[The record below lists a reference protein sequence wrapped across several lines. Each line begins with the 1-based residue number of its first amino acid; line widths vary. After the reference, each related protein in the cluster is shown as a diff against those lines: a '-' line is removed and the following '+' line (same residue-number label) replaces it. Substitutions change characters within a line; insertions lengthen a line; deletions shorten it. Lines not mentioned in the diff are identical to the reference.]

1 MQLTDE
7 EKKRLKILKIL
18 LRKNI
23 HKGVRK
29 GIKIAK
35 KAGLVLGLTLISICG
50 KAHNPTSFNKILAM
64 ASSEQKSNV
73 ELISMIEKSIM
84 NDSIAKKVV
93 ADEINAQIHH
103 LAEDFL
109 CARSDSLSSSI
120 DKLKNPNTRTKEIR
134 RNFKDAVGVSQI
146 SSHCLA
152 TQCAADYR
160 ALKAMG
166 LETIIPE
173 DLRKSSALCCSYV
186 RTDDVKPFAYEVPNT
201 DAAINK
207 FIEEHNFSG
216 GTMIFYPR
224 GGGNYHAVSVDMPK
238 EEFDYDDSADKIL
251 TSGANKER
259 KGVPVATATFRA
271 KAPGKK
277 AVIVDKQSFF
287 IALLEKHLEGKTLA
301 EQTAILYQGGAAEF
315 VDHLYKV
322 TDIGKEEI
330 LASLMNV
337 ASESKNTQPE
347 TPRRADGLYLLAM
360 VPMAYQR
367 RSDKTMQAVLRIE
380 DELNEFSS
388 LEDKC
393 EYLDGNLRKALSK
406 MSKKEQEQFFDSL
419 AFSSGGQFKM
429 NQNTA
434 AFAVYPFW
442 KAFADASQKT
452 NENDGVW
459 HQVSNSKP
467 KNKENTKQPKNKV
480 VSKTSKQRS

>member
-50 KAHNPTSFNKILAM
+50 KAQNPTSFKNILAL

-84 NDSIAKKVV
+84 SDSTAKKVV
-93 ADEINAQIHH
+93 ADEINAQIRH

-109 CARSDSLSSSI
+109 YARSDSLSSSI
-120 DKLKNPNTRTKEIR
+120 DKLKNPKTRTKEIR
-134 RNFKDAVGVSQI
+134 RNFKDATGISQI

-166 LETIIPE
+166 LEQIVPE
-173 DLRKSSALCCSYV
+173 DLKKSSALCRSYV
-186 RTDDVKPFAYEVPNT
+186 RTSDVKPFAYEVANT

-238 EEFDYDDSADKIL
+238 EEFEYNDSIDEIL
-251 TSGANKER
+251 TSGANREK
-259 KGVPVATATFRA
+259 KGVPVSTASFRA

-287 IALLEKHLEGKTLA
+287 IALLENHLSGKTLA
-301 EQTAILYQGGAAEF
+301 EQTAILYQGGADEF
-315 VDHLYKV
+315 INHLYKV
-322 TDIGKEEI
+322 TNTGKEEL
-330 LASLMNV
+330 LANIENIVLY
-337 ASESKNTQPE
+337 SKNNKPE
-347 TPRRADGLYLLAM
+347 TPRKADGLYLLAM
-360 VPMAYQR
+360 VPLAYNR
-367 RSDKTMQAVLRIE
+367 RSDKTLQAIE
-380 DELNEFSS
+380 TIENELNEFSL

-393 EYLDGNLRKALSK
+393 EYLEGNLRKALSK
-406 MSKKEQEQFFDSL
+406 MSKKEQEQFLGSL
-419 AFSSGGQFKM
+419 VFSSGGQFKM
-429 NQNTA
+429 DQNTA

-442 KAFADASQKT
+442 KAFGNASQKA
-452 NENDGVW
+452 NENEEIW
-459 HQVSNSKP
+459 HQVSNAKP
-467 KNKENTKQPKNKV
+467 KIKENTKQ
-480 VSKTSKQRS
+480 SKTKVASKQRG